1 MSENS
6 PEVDGEDSDLKECLL
21 EALRADGTLKQIQ
34 DQLSAAVYAAFY
46 RKTAQT
52 PVQAPSKLSSLT
64 SEQTGLDALSLL
76 VDFLQTLELKKT
88 LNVLMHE
95 IGLDGLKIERRENLI
110 RHYNVQS
117 ISENSPILPALLDSV
132 TNQSIDPSKLHKA
145 VVLDQESD
153 NENYNPINENVF
165 ENHDSN
171 FSHFPNNLSNNL
183 HNQNQSSPQNS
194 INSPTR
200 SGTYESGRSLND
212 KDSYSENRKS
222 QFQSQTSSGPI
233 PSSDENVP
241 STNDPSLPVATS
253 DAPTRNIVNRSTDF
267 DQFIQ
272 PQMRQRDNEA
282 YSNSHLSE
290 TDTNLHTA
298 GPVFSTTYHRY
309 TGSNDSP
316 ISPLHNHRFNDE
328 IMYKPT
334 SQIQQY
340 DNGDESDGSD
350 IDSEA
355 TARRFRR

>member
-64 SEQTGLDALSLL
+64 SEQT
-76 VDFLQTLELKKT
+76 
-88 LNVLMHE
+88 
-95 IGLDGLKIERRENLI
+95 
-110 RHYNVQS
+110 
-117 ISENSPILPALLDSV
+117 
-132 TNQSIDPSKLHKA
+132 A
-145 VVLDQESD
+145 VVLDQES
-153 NENYNPINENVF
+153 
-165 ENHDSN
+165 
-171 FSHFPNNLSNNL
+171 
-183 HNQNQSSPQNS
+183 
-194 INSPTR
+194 
-200 SGTYESGRSLND
+200 D

-355 TARRFRR
+355 ITDVTLEPSKVEDRDFMKPVRDFRRRCP